1 MYKTISKLIPKK
13 LRESYI
19 ELLKYSGM
27 KIDPENFLG
36 FIILVGIG
44 LGLGIAFYPA
54 AAYNLNYFLM
64 AIVIFIVIELLFFSS
79 LILKAD
85 QKSKFVESILPDFLQ
100 LMSSNLRAGMTTDK
114 ALLLSAR
121 EEFGP
126 FQEEIN
132 RLGKEINT
140 GKEIDIALMDLS
152 KRIKSDKLEK
162 TVLLL
167 VNGIKSGGELA
178 DLLDQTA
185 GNLRAQKIVEERIRS
200 NVLMYVIFIFIAVCV
215 GAPML
220 FGLSTYLVEV
230 LTKNISQIDIPTE
243 LSATQQLP
251 FNVSGVSVPMDFIIG
266 YAIVSIII
274 TGILGSI
281 VIGLISRGKAKYGFR
296 YIPIILIISL
306 ILFFIV
312 RKAVGALLGGVFGLT

>member
-1 MYKTISKLIPKK
+1 MYKIISKLIPKK
-13 LRESYI
+13 LRETYI

-27 KIDPENFLG
+27 KVDPENFLG
-36 FIILVGIG
+36 FIIILG
-44 LGLGIAFYPA
+44 LGLGFGIAFYPA
-54 AAYNLNYFLM
+54 AAYNLDYFLIA
-64 AIVIFIVIELLFFSS
+64 AIIFIVIELLFFSS

-100 LMSSNLRAGMTTDK
+100 LMSSNLRAGMTTDR
-114 ALLLSAR
+114 ALILSAR

-132 RLGKEINT
+132 RLGKEIST
-140 GKEIDIALMDLS
+140 GKEIDVALMDLS

-178 DLLDQTA
+178 ELLDQTA

-200 NVLMYVIFIFIAVCV
+200 NVLMYVIFIFVAVCI

-230 LTKNISQIDIPTE
+230 LTKSISQIDIPKELTE
-243 LSATQQLP
+243 TGQLP
-251 FNVSGVSVPMDFIIG
+251 FNVGGASVPMGFIMG
-266 YAIVSIII
+266 YAIVNIII

-296 YIPIILIISL
+296 YIPIIIVISL
-306 ILFFIV
+306 IIFFVI
-312 RKAVGALLGGVFGLT
+312 RTAVKSLLGGVFGLT